1 MFSQEDQAVR
11 EMLSLVRQTLV
22 DGEVSE
28 AEADELRMWLKHNP
42 DMTVSG
48 LGKEVAEK
56 LVRMFAD
63 RAITPVERDE
73 LLTLL
78 EGLVGQDPE

>member
-1 MFSQEDQAVR
+1 MLSREDQAVR

-28 AEADELRMWLKHNP
+28 AEAEDLRVWLKHNP

-48 LGKEVAEK
+48 MGQEVAEK
-56 LVRMFAD
+56 LVRVFAD
-63 RAITPVERDE
+63 RTITLAEREE
-73 LLTLL
+73 LLALL
-78 EGLVGQDPE
+78 QGLVGQDPE